1 MIDQA
6 TGLFPDGKISLR
18 RGTVSDDL
26 TLRGTPV
33 MLLPEEMENLSGF
46 KTIQKTMGVLL
57 KLFFATMVA
66 RRPTVI
72 IASGGCFL
80 ISLTILPD
88 SSKSPFR
95 LYSLNFPL

>member
-1 MIDQA
+1 MPI
-6 TGLFPDGKISLR
+6 LFADGNISLR
-18 RGTVSDDL
+18 RGTVSDEL
-26 TLRGTPV
+26 TFRGTPV

-57 KLFFATMVA
+57 KLSFAATVA
-66 RRPTVI
+66 RRTTVI

-80 ISLTILPD
+80 SSLTILPD
-88 SSKSPFR
+88 SSRSPFR